1 MEEVVPS
8 PTDRK
13 ERGYTHG
20 TEQNRSCGVYS
31 GGNCRNGSHTNA
43 SCSHGSGSESGLSQE
58 CPYHHQS
65 RGSCDLEE
73 RLNGKGTPGLR
84 SGIRASVLDRRDRDS
99 DLRETRGVRVL
110 RPPAS
115 GPYPSWDRHSE
126 VTSCGSQRDKRVSL
140 VIIHRKIV
148 SHMIDGVV
156 IEPWAVRG
164 EFRR

>member
-8 PTDRK
+8 LTDRK

-73 RLNGKGTPGLR
+73 RLRSEGASGLR
-84 SGIRASVLDRRDRDS
+84 GEIRASVLDRGDRDGELRDVR
-99 DLRETRGVRVL
+99 DLRVL

-115 GPYPSWDRHSE
+115 GPYPSSGGDGE
-126 VTSCGSQRDKRVSL
+126 VTGV
-140 VIIHRKIV
+140 HRRET
-148 SHMIDGVV
+148 S
-156 IEPWAVRG
+156 AS
-164 EFRR
+164 